1 MATRGSTRT
10 AGGRGQE
17 RAFAGVSMREAR
29 QARQVAGSG
38 LAGVSDSGELGATVV
53 RSLVAWRLAS
63 DPGMIRAV
71 TFWGTQAS

>member
-1 MATRGSTRT
+1 
-10 AGGRGQE
+10 
-17 RAFAGVSMREAR
+17 MREAR
-29 QARQVAGSG
+29 QAAGSG
-38 LAGVSDSGELGATVV
+38 LAGVSDSGEFRAMVV